1 MTDVD
6 VVTDLDVLLDRAA
19 LHDQV
24 SRLAYAEDDK
34 DYDAF
39 RALFADTVYVD
50 MRTLHG
56 GEAQEISA
64 DELTERARRALDG
77 FEYTQHSAA
86 NVLVTLDGDRAQVRA
101 NVTAYHHVPTE
112 PGVDDYCTVR
122 VYWNL
127 GFVRTSGSSWLID
140 RVVVVRD
147 GPIQGYFGVY
157 RIAAER
163 AAARGQ

>member
-1 MTDVD
+1 MTDVQA
-6 VVTDLDVLLDRAA
+6 LADRAA
-19 LHDQV
+19 LIDQV

-34 DYDAF
+34 DYDGF
-39 RALFADTVYVD
+39 RALFADRVYVD

-56 GEAQEISA
+56 GEAEEISA
-64 DELTERARRALDG
+64 DELTDRARRALGG
-77 FEYTQHSAA
+77 FTYTQHSAT

-112 PGVDDYCTVR
+112 PGIDDYCLVR

-127 GFVRTSGSSWLID
+127 GFVRNHGQWLID

-147 GPIQGYFGVY
+147 GPVQGYFGVY
-157 RIAAER
+157 RIAAEL
-163 AAARGQ
+163 AAAREE

>member
-1 MTDVD
+1 MTD
-6 VVTDLDVLLDRAA
+6 LEGLLDRAA
-19 LHDQV
+19 LIDQV

-64 DELTERARRALDG
+64 DELTERARQALDG
-77 FEYTQHSAA
+77 FDYTQHSAA
-86 NVLVTLDGDRAQVRA
+86 NVLVTLDGDRAHVRA
-101 NVTAYHHVPTE
+101 NVTAYHHLPTE
-112 PGVDDYCTVR
+112 PGVDDFCTVR

-127 GFVRTSGSSWLID
+127 GFVRTSGSWLID
-140 RVVVVRD
+140 RVHIVRD
-147 GPIQGYFGVY
+147 GPIQGYYGVY
-157 RIAAER
+157 RLAAER
-163 AAARGQ
+163 AAARAQ

>member
-1 MTDVD
+1 MTD
-6 VVTDLDVLLDRAA
+6 LQALADRAA
-19 LHDQV
+19 LIDQV

-64 DELTERARRALDG
+64 DELTERARHALDG

-86 NVLVTLDGDRAQVRA
+86 NVLVTLDGDRAHVRA

-112 PGVDDYCTVR
+112 PGVADYCTVR

-127 GFVRTSGSSWLID
+127 GFARTDGGWLID
-140 RVVVVRD
+140 RAVIVRD
-147 GPIQGYFGVY
+147 GPVEGYFGVY

-163 AAARGQ
+163 GRAE

>member
-1 MTDVD
+1 MIG
-6 VVTDLDVLLDRAA
+6 LDALLDRAA

-86 NVLVTLDGDRAQVRA
+86 NVLVTLDGDCAQVRA

-127 GFVRTSGSSWLID
+127 GFVRTSAGWLID

-163 AAARGQ
+163 AAAREQ